1 MKGGGRKEKELND
14 IVEAHCYVR
23 CDTGHILVRSRPR
36 LTVIQ
41 TFR

>member
-14 IVEAHCYVR
+14 IVEAHCYVVT
-23 CDTGHILVRSRPR
+23 TGDILVRSSPR

-41 TFR
+41 TFW